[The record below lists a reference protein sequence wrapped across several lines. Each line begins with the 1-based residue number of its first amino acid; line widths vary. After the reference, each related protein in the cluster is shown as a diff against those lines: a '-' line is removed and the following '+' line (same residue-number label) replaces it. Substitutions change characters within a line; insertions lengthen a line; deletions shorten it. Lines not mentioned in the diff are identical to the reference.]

1 MEPAARVPWGRG
13 ELLGCV
19 RRGPV
24 PSQPLSPRGR
34 RQAFV
39 LCHGWIGRGWGA
51 ERDVTNTPE
60 RARSPRPCLG
70 EHPPLLAALQAE
82 HPPCARPA
90 PLPGRGRGRC
100 GSSGCLI
107 QLTNSRQDRR
117 AIPRRLPLGGEGAPR
132 GRGRGGDVTA
142 RQLTSGA
149 PRQESL
155 SKRARLGLCSEC
167 VRAYIRVRP
176 CARVH
181 TRVSMRRSPHHPAG
195 GRPGPRSSL
204 LGPRFG
210 PTRPTPKGATSPS
223 SPPLPT
229 RFCSL
234 NLSPPRPCSRVS

>member
-1 MEPAARVPWGRG
+1 M
-13 ELLGCV
+13 
-19 RRGPV
+19 
-24 PSQPLSPRGR
+24 
-34 RQAFV
+34 
-39 LCHGWIGRGWGA
+39 
-51 ERDVTNTPE
+51 TNTPE

-70 EHPPLLAALQAE
+70 EHPPPHAALQAE

-90 PLPGRGRGRC
+90 PLPGQGRGRC

-107 QLTNSRQDRR
+107 QLTNSRQDRC
-117 AIPRRLPLGGEGAPR
+117 AIPRRLLLGGEGAPR

-149 PRQESL
+149 PRQGSL
-155 SKRARLGLCSEC
+155 SKWARLGLCSEC
-167 VRAYIRVRP
+167 VLAYIRVRP

-181 TRVSMRRSPHHPAG
+181 TCVST

-229 RFCSL
+229 PFCSL
-234 NLSPPRPCSRVS
+234 NLSPPWPCSGVSYLGGPFWGVRAQ

>member
-1 MEPAARVPWGRG
+1 MPWMDWEG
-13 ELLGCV
+13 V
-19 RRGPV
+19 
-24 PSQPLSPRGR
+24 
-34 RQAFV
+34 
-39 LCHGWIGRGWGA
+39 GA

-107 QLTNSRQDRR
+107 QLTNSRQDRC

-167 VRAYIRVRP
+167 VLAYIRVRP

-181 TRVSMRRSPHHPAG
+181 TRVSMRRSPHPPPGDALALGVLCWVHGLVQP
-195 GRPGPRSSL
+195 GRL
-204 LGPRFG
+204 LRV
-210 PTRPTPKGATSPS
+210 RPP
-223 SPPLPT
+223 PPLLP
-229 RFCSL
+229 SL
-234 NLSPPRPCSRVS
+234 PLFAL